1 MHFYINR
8 VNPFTRIVFIR
19 SIRVEMKKIKLEI
32 AGLSYSKTQSGAYAL
47 VLEESNGSRKLP
59 IIIGGPEAQS
69 IAIHLENM
77 TPTRPLTHDLFKSFA
92 HIYQINIKEV
102 VIYNLSEG
110 IFYSKLVCDQ
120 DGKELEIDARTSDA
134 IAIGLR
140 CNSTIYIYE
149 SILDNAGVQMDENP
163 NASTSLE
170 EDERAAEFSKN
181 PLQSISD
188 AELEAKLNEALANE
202 DYEFASQIR
211 DELNRRQE

>member
-1 MHFYINR
+1 MAID
-8 VNPFTRIVFIR
+8 FIR
-19 SIRVEMKKIKLEI
+19 SILVEMKKIKLEI

-77 TPTRPLTHDLFKSFA
+77 TPTRPLTHDLFKSFST
-92 HIYQINIKEV
+92 IYNINIKEV
-102 VIYNLSEG
+102 VIYNLQEG
-110 IFYSKLVCDQ
+110 IFYSKLICDQ
-120 DGKELEIDARTSDA
+120 DGKEIEIDARTSDA

-149 SILDNAGVQMDENP
+149 SILDNAGVQMDDNP
-163 NASTSLE
+163 NAPTTIE
-170 EDERAAEFSKN
+170 DDERANAFSKN
-181 PLQSISD
+181 PLQSLSD
-188 AELEAKLNEALANE
+188 AELENKLNEAILNE
-202 DYEFASQIR
+202 DYEFASLLR